1 MKQTTFL
8 LWALPL
14 VAGCF
19 SAGPVRQAPV
29 NWTIEM
35 RAAPVTAAAEAKWGV
50 ARLSQV
56 AVRAPFD
63 GTHLAVRRRDGSIAF
78 DPANV
83 FAAAPSAL
91 LRGAAQDAAA
101 ASGLFARVVP
111 ATSAAGTKTLI
122 EVMVDELALDCR
134 VEGARIATV
143 VLTVTLVDARDVVA
157 VASGE
162 GTMPAGGGDYSA
174 AFSSAFAAAMAEALK
189 KL

>member
-1 MKQTTFL
+1 MRRIKL
-8 LWALPL
+8 LIWALPL

-19 SAGPVRQAPV
+19 SAGPARKAPV

-35 RAAPVTAAAEAKWGV
+35 RAAPVTAEAAAKWGV

-63 GTHLAVRRRDGSIAF
+63 STHLAVLRRDGSLAF

-101 ASGLFARVVP
+101 ASGLFVCVVP

-122 EVMVDELALDCR
+122 EVTVDELALDCR

-143 VLTVTLVDARDVVA
+143 ALTVTLVDARDVVA

-162 GTMPAGGGDYSA
+162 GTKPAGAGDYSA
-174 AFSSAFAAAMAEALK
+174 AFSAAFAEAMAAALK